1 MLAVFESRTKCGPA
15 RMPTRAV
22 KPVAPSREM
31 RREGIRPRLSLLKR
45 AGGVIFLD
53 DDPRFLESLAST
65 VPAQWACRFFSH
77 PDQVL
82 EVLEAEAPFVQAD
95 LWQHQSMVKR
105 CMAGDPLAPQLL
117 QYWATQ
123 TERFALT
130 QAVFV
135 DEQLPGMSGLEL
147 LARLREFE
155 GQRILL
161 TGTVDERSAL
171 NAFNSGRID
180 YYLPKSHE
188 DLPWELR
195 HCLTSMARF
204 PTEKAETAW
213 ALCLALRASEEQQEI
228 LSREGIVLQDL
239 LSARFSEFAVIGEPF
254 GALGITPDGRL
265 EWLQFAPSGGEAAA
279 VLSNAVLMQQ
289 LNCASDAATAPVQR
303 ITKGLGVASF
313 DLTGVREK
321 LPAIT
326 HFGDWLACQPHRH
339 VADAGGAFEGRKC

>member
-1 MLAVFESRTKCGPA
+1 MHAVAESSLRRTPA
-15 RMPTRAV
+15 RAV
-22 KPVAPSREM
+22 GPSAPSRDSELT
-31 RREGIRPRLSLLKR
+31 REGIRPRLSLLKR
-45 AGGVIFLD
+45 AGRVIFLD

-82 EVLEAEAPFVQAD
+82 DVLEAEAPFVQAD

-105 CMAGDPLAPQLL
+105 CMAGDPLVPQLL

-195 HCLTSMARF
+195 QCLTSMARF

-213 ALCLALRASEEQQEI
+213 ALCLALRASEEQQDL
-228 LSREGIVLQDL
+228 LSREGVVLQDL
-239 LSARFSEFAVIGEPF
+239 LSARFSEYAVIGEPF
-254 GALGITPDGRL
+254 GAVGITPDGRL
-265 EWLQFAPSGGEAAA
+265 EWLQFAPGGEAAT
-279 VLSNAVLMQQ
+279 VMSNSVLMQQ
-289 LNCASDAATAPVQR
+289 LDCASDASTAPVQR
-303 ITKGLGVASF
+303 ITKGLGLASF
-313 DLTGVREK
+313 DLTAVRHK

-326 HFGDWLACQPHRH
+326 HFGDWLACQPRRH
-339 VADAGGAFEGRKC
+339 VAGAGGQFEGGKC